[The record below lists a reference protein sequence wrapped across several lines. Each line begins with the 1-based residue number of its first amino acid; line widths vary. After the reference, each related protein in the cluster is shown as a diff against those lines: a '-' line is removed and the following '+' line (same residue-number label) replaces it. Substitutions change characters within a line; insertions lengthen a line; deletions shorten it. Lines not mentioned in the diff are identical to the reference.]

1 MIDIGVFV
9 IFFKSCCVLQ
19 ILFFLNRWVE
29 GQSAPIVNGVSLRL
43 EVLLVEPIEEGGEGF
58 CGKAWG

>member
-1 MIDIGVFV
+1 MYYKF
-9 IFFKSCCVLQ
+9 C
-19 ILFFLNRWVE
+19 FFLNRWVE
-29 GQSAPIVNGVSLRL
+29 GQSAPIVNKLSLRL

>member
-9 IFFKSCCVLQ
+9 IFCKSCCVLQ
-19 ILFFLNRWVE
+19 ILFFLYRWVE
-29 GQSAPIVNGVSLRL
+29 GQSAHIFNGVSLRL

-58 CGKAWG
+58 GGEAWG

>member
-9 IFFKSCCVLQ
+9 IFFQELLCTTN
-19 ILFFLNRWVE
+19 FFLNRWVE
-29 GQSAPIVNGVSLRL
+29 GQSAPIVNELSLRL

-58 CGKAWG
+58 